1 MTSHCFMSTLCA
13 LHWDAVIELDQ
24 YTKDE
29 IVFWKDSIPFVKSRY
44 CFLDKKPHVFGY
56 SDTSATGCGSVI
68 TLDSEQMYHKV
79 WNLNKS
85 SKIST

>member
-1 MTSHCFMSTLCA
+1 MSILCA

-44 CFLDKKPHVFGY
+44 RFLDKKPHVFGY
-56 SDTSATGCGSVI
+56 SGTSATDCSSVN
-68 TLDSEQMYHKV
+68 TLDLEQVCRKV
-79 WNLNKS
+79 WDLSES
-85 SKIST
+85 SRISTW